1 MRFRFEQVNL
11 MDGVGNLSNALRRGL
26 LAALVGELSPESYGF
41 VGKWF
46 AGACVNGLTV
56 QEKLGGKLNL

>member
-1 MRFRFEQVNL
+1 
-11 MDGVGNLSNALRRGL
+11 MDGVGKLSNALKRGL
-26 LAALVGELSPESYGF
+26 LAALVDELSPESYGF
-41 VGKWF
+41 VGNGF